1 MTVID
6 HLHLRIADLEASRRF
21 HRAGLEALGQGFDPD
36 APGHFAAAPLYVD
49 SGPVSPVHFAST
61 APARAAVDHFQAAGG
76 RGKDAPGHRD
86 RHSGHDGAFL
96 LDPDGD
102 TVEVVRHGDR
112 A

>member
-6 HLHLRIADLEASRRF
+6 HLHLRVADLEASRRF
-21 HRAGLEALGQGFDPD
+21 HRAGLEALGQGFDAD
-36 APGHFAAAPLYVD
+36 A
-49 SGPVSPVHFAST
+49 PVHFAFA

-102 TVEVVRHGDR
+102 TVDDVRHGDR